1 MFWVLTVFCISCA
14 SVKSPKEVSTSN
26 DVPIITLEQ
35 DTIDLGTLKEG
46 EQKEITIPFSNTGKQ
61 DLLIDIVTSCKCTS
75 IDWPTQ
81 AIPPNGNGELQIVF
95 DSSGFEGEVIKVVD
109 IIGNTEPI
117 VKEAWFKATIVK

>member
-1 MFWVLTVFCISCA
+1 MSCA
-14 SVKSPKEVSTSN
+14 TVKTPKEVGISN
-26 DVPIITLEQ
+26 AVPIITLDQ
-35 DTIDLGTLKEG
+35 DTIDIGTLKEG
-46 EQKEITIPFSNTGKQ
+46 EQKEITIPFSNTGDQ

-81 AIPPNGNGELQIVF
+81 AIPSNGKGSLQIIF
-95 DSSGFEGEVIKVVD
+95 DSTGFEGEVIKVVD